1 MLPCFGSW
9 NHKGEIAPLQGL
21 QEGGKSRKKSFIRE
35 NSLICKLNVPEH
47 LNLRLFQWMAVG
59 LAWSGKLMRRQK
71 KKTLKMVGVFYW
83 QYQLNDV

>member
-9 NHKGEIAPLQGL
+9 NHKNEIAPLQGL

-47 LNLRLFQWMAVG
+47 LNLRLFQ
-59 LAWSGKLMRRQK
+59 
-71 KKTLKMVGVFYW
+71 
-83 QYQLNDV
+83 